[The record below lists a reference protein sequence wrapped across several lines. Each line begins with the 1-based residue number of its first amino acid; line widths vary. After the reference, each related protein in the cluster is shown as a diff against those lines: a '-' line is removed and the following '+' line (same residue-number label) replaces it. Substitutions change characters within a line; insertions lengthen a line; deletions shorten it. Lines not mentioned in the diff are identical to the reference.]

1 LAYWRGLK
9 LSDYEECGHYDYCA
23 YCNLCPGN
31 NFIEHGTPLKASET
45 NCFMAKTR
53 FNLAQKM
60 MQGYDPLNGK
70 TLRERLAELPDFEP
84 INIKKEMS
92 LNDYSDTKLK
102 VGG

>member
-1 LAYWRGLK
+1 
-9 LSDYEECGHYDYCA
+9 
-23 YCNLCPGN
+23 
-31 NFIEHGTPLKASET
+31 
-45 NCFMAKTR
+45 
-53 FNLAQKM
+53 M

-70 TLRERLAELPDFEP
+70 TLRERLAELPDYEP

>member
-1 LAYWRGLK
+1 MKSVGIMTIV
-9 LSDYEECGHYDYCA
+9 HIA

-60 MQGYDPLNGK
+60 MQGYDPQNGK
-70 TLRERLAELPDFEP
+70 TLRERLAELPDYEP